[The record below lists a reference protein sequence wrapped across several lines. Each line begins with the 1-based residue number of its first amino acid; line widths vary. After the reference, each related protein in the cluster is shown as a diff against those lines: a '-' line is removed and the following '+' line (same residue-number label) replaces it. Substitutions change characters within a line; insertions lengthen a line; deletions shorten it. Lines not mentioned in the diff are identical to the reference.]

1 MPRLNDAELYER
13 GAKTLVASWE
23 EYARGASGAS
33 VERLPGVAAA
43 VFPQGPELAVY
54 NNAIFDRGLP
64 RGRRAEAIHA
74 MERAYAAGGV
84 SRFAAWVHEADLP
97 LRRGL
102 EHRGYRVLESTKIM
116 AMELDRIRL
125 PRPQLDLG
133 PSLWDEYLR
142 AAELPPGLL
151 RNVSPTAF
159 HVRVARLDGET
170 VATGIAYD
178 LDGDCGIYNVG
189 TLEPFRR
196 RGLGA
201 ALTAVLL
208 HDAVA
213 RGCTTASVQSTA
225 MAEGVYASVG
235 FRDLGRYVEYV
246 PQ

>member
-43 VFPQGPELAVY
+43 VFPHGPERAVY

-102 EHRGYRVLESTKIM
+102 EHRGYRVLESTQIM
-116 AMELDRIRL
+116 AMELDGSASQDRSSIWGRRSGTSTCAPPSCL
-125 PRPQLDLG
+125 PG
-133 PSLWDEYLR
+133 S
-142 AAELPPGLL
+142 
-151 RNVSPTAF
+151 S
-159 HVRVARLDGET
+159 
-170 VATGIAYD
+170 AT
-178 LDGDCGIYNVG
+178 
-189 TLEPFRR
+189 
-196 RGLGA
+196 
-201 ALTAVLL
+201 
-208 HDAVA
+208 
-213 RGCTTASVQSTA
+213 
-225 MAEGVYASVG
+225 
-235 FRDLGRYVEYV
+235 
-246 PQ
+246 